1 MNINVF
7 ILMTPDY
14 CLLIESVGFPDATA
28 DETAEFLATGV
39 DPTKELLLYLPCGFP
54 DLDVLFQRRGVPI
67 RRAAV
72 IDEVEDG
79 IVSALRGDAL
89 ALIGHGLEFLQ
100 VFTQELLGLVLGDLV
115 ALLHA
120 SRMAEANRPHTDAI
134 LIGRQSHAL
143 EFLNGC
149 NQCAAG
155 SHTISFDGSMSAVA
169 VPEGT
174 GLSGRM
180 VFSISS
186 HSAMVTR
193 TRFLHLR
200 SPH

>member
-7 ILMTPDY
+7 ILKNSGGEK
-14 CLLIESVGFPDATA
+14 LLIESVRFPDATA
-28 DETAEFLATGV
+28 DETADLLATGV
-39 DPTKELLLYLPCGFP
+39 DPTKELLSLIL
-54 DLDVLFQRRGVPI
+54 
-67 RRAAV
+67 
-72 IDEVEDG
+72 
-79 IVSALRGDAL
+79 GDAVATL
-89 ALIGHGLEFLQ
+89 H
-100 VFTQELLGLVLGDLV
+100 VF
-115 ALLHA
+115 
-120 SRMAEANRPHTDAI
+120 RMAVADSQHTDAI
-134 LIGRQSHAL
+134 LIGRQSHTL

-149 NQCAAG
+149 DQCAAG

-186 HSAMVTR
+186 HSDTVTR